1 METNI
6 IGRELELE
14 HLKMLRGVQ
23 KPAFL
28 AVYGRRRVGKT
39 FLIREAFNS
48 DFAFYVTGMANASF
62 RQQLTNFNIALN
74 KYSPDDQKIEPAD
87 NWLESFVQLEQLLE
101 RNKSRKKVVFIDEL
115 PWFDTARSG
124 FISALEHFWNTW
136 ASARKDILLI
146 ACGSAASWMI
156 NKLIRNTGGLY
167 NRVTHR
173 IKLEPF
179 SLRECELFLFKKGS
193 KYDRY
198 QLIQLYMV
206 MGGIPYYLEQVNIS
220 LSAARN
226 IDLLCFHPNGL
237 LNIEFDQ
244 LYRSLFKNS
253 EKHIAI
259 ISALSR
265 KNKGLTREELI
276 ATSGQPN
283 SGNTT
288 RLLQELAESGFIRKY
303 IPFGK
308 KEHNSLYQL
317 SDYYSHFYLK
327 FIKANHSPDK
337 NRWINGLD
345 DPAQR
350 AWAGYAFEQVCLGHV
365 QQIKQALGISG
376 IQTSTSSWVG
386 QGAQIDLVIDRRDRV
401 VNLFEMKFSQA
412 AFTINKSYAQQL
424 RNKVN
429 IFRENTRTNKS
440 VFLTMITTFG
450 LTKNE
455 HSLLIV
461 QNALTMDVLFQ
472 PVVSM
477 QPF

>member
-308 KEHNSLYQL
+308 KS
-317 SDYYSHFYLK
+317 
-327 FIKANHSPDK
+327 ITA
-337 NRWINGLD
+337 
-345 DPAQR
+345 
-350 AWAGYAFEQVCLGHV
+350 C
-365 QQIKQALGISG
+365 
-376 IQTSTSSWVG
+376 TSCRIIILTS
-386 QGAQIDLVIDRRDRV
+386 I
-401 VNLFEMKFSQA
+401 
-412 AFTINKSYAQQL
+412 
-424 RNKVN
+424 
-429 IFRENTRTNKS
+429 
-440 VFLTMITTFG
+440 
-450 LTKNE
+450 
-455 HSLLIV
+455 
-461 QNALTMDVLFQ
+461 
-472 PVVSM
+472 
-477 QPF
+477 